1 MMRLSANVGLM
12 ALALALSALAGKYGF
27 AWQQKATSAA
37 QRPKQPALES
47 KPSRIISTEYNV
59 NEMLVDLVEPE
70 RILALSQDADNP
82 GLCNILERTARIPGR
97 VASTPI
103 RAEQILALDPDVV
116 FVGASC
122 PAETVR
128 LLELSRARVVRIN
141 RGYTIAEIQENIRL
155 VGDTVGEPARA
166 QALIDEMNRQLA
178 AVRAKVAGA
187 PPPRALYIGS
197 GYGYTAGIGT
207 YTDELLQA
215 AGARNAAREAG
226 VEAWGKI
233 TLETVI
239 EMDPDVIFVP
249 DTGGR
254 AHGAVGRRYVV
265 PPKPLEKDPLWQDV
279 RAVKT
284 GRVVTLPPRLLMCN
298 SHYNVRAAWAMARA
312 LHPDRFED
320 KTHDAP

>member
-1 MMRLSANVGLM
+1 MTRRATNIGLIV
-12 ALALALSALAGKYGF
+12 LALGLSALAGKYGF
-27 AWQQKATSAA
+27 ALQRKENAA
-37 QRPKQPALES
+37 ARRPSPETPAN

-59 NEMLVDLVEPE
+59 NEMLIDLVEPE

-82 GLCNILERTARIPGR
+82 GLCNVLERTARIPGR
-97 VASTPI
+97 VASAPI
-103 RAEQILALDPDVV
+103 RAEQILALDPDLVI
-116 FVGASC
+116 VGASC
-122 PAETVR
+122 PAETFR
-128 LLELSRARVVRIN
+128 LLELGRARVARIN

-155 VGDTVGEPARA
+155 VGDAVGEPARA

-226 VEAWGKI
+226 VAAWGKI
-233 TLETVI
+233 SLETVV

-254 AHGAVGRRYVV
+254 AHGAVGMRYVV
-265 PPKPLEKDPLWQDV
+265 PPRPLEKDPLWRDV

-284 GRVVTLPPRLLMCN
+284 GRVVTLPPRLLLCN

-312 LHPDRFED
+312 LHPDRFEEG
-320 KTHDAP
+320 KP

>member
-1 MMRLSANVGLM
+1 MTRWATNIGLIV
-12 ALALALSALAGKYGF
+12 LALGLSALAGKYGF
-27 AWQQKATSAA
+27 ALQWQGNSAA
-37 QRPKQPALES
+37 RRPTPETAAK
-47 KPSRIISTEYNV
+47 KPSRIVSTEYNV

-82 GLCNILERTARIPGR
+82 GLCNVLERTARIPGR
-97 VASTPI
+97 VASSPI
-103 RAEQILALDPDVV
+103 RAEQILALDPDLVI
-116 FVGASC
+116 VGASC
-122 PAETVR
+122 SAETFR
-128 LLELSRARVVRIN
+128 LLELGRARVVRIN
-141 RGYTIAEIQENIRL
+141 RGYTIAEIQENIRR
-155 VGDTVGEPARA
+155 VGDAVGEPARA

-178 AVRAKVAGA
+178 AVRAGVAGA

-207 YTDELLQA
+207 YTDELMQA

-233 TLETVI
+233 ALETVV

-254 AHGAVGRRYVV
+254 AHGAVGMRYVA
-265 PPKPLEKDPLWQDV
+265 PPRPLEKDPLWRDV

-284 GRVVTLPPRLLMCN
+284 GRVVTLPPRLLLCN

-312 LHPDRFED
+312 LHPDRFKGE
-320 KTHDAP
+320 TP